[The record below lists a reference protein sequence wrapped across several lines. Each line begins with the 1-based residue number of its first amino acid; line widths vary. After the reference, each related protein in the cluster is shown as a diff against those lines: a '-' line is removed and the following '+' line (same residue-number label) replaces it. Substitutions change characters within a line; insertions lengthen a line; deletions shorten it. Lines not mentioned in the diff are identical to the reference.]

1 MDAYLSTDLS
11 GRRFGSLYAM
21 LHALNQLSDKD
32 AARTYAH
39 PLGEWRRRSYVRV
52 LAVRRWST
60 ARPEKRA

>member
-21 LHALNQLSDKD
+21 LHALNQLSDKGV
-32 AARTYAH
+32 ARTYAC
-39 PLGEWRRRSYVRV
+39 PLGEWQCWSDGRV